1 MPKNTKA
8 KAIPRKAAKPAPAAL
23 PAERDL
29 TEIRRELE
37 QQRKALLNEAGVMIG
52 QGLMI
57 GSENLPDLGDQATAV
72 ADQNFMLRLKE
83 REQKLLKKIDEALDR
98 ITQGTFGVC
107 ESCGGEISFKRLK
120 ARPVTTLCIECKTR
134 QEEDEKVRQ

>member
-23 PAERDL
+23 PTERDL
-29 TEIRRELE
+29 AAIRRELE

-120 ARPVTTLCIECKTR
+120 ARPVTTLCIECKTK